1 MPLLWGLKTVPASS
15 HQFSSRSRQILGGP
29 PMQAICCRL
38 FQSASSSS
46 ASIFC
51 TYSMAD
57 NSPAS
62 SLTMPCHER
71 KQNLQHAVTSPTE
84 PQVSHSQARKKS
96 LRALLAAL
104 LLVLAM
110 QELPNS
116 DPEEGRSAPRG
127 IWRASCPPLTLRI
140 WSSAVS
146 ICSSCCIFCRVTD
159 WLFPFRSC
167 MSVQRLEAS
176 ATHTGSSHLLKCYN
190 NITLPQQ
197 SAGTL

>member
-110 QELPNS
+110 QNYQT
-116 DPEEGRSAPRG
+116 
-127 IWRASCPPLTLRI
+127 LTLKKGDLHPGESGGPVVPHLPCASGPALSAFAPAAA
-140 WSSAVS
+140 SSAGS
-146 ICSSCCIFCRVTD
+146 LTGCSRSGPACLCR
-159 WLFPFRSC
+159 
-167 MSVQRLEAS
+167 
-176 ATHTGSSHLLKCYN
+176 G
-190 NITLPQQ
+190 
-197 SAGTL
+197 